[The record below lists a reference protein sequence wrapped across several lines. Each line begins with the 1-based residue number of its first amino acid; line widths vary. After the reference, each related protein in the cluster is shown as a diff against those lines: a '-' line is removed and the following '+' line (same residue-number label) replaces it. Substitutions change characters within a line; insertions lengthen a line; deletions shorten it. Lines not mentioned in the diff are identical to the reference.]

1 LKDHFQADVLDLLFS
16 LRRKGEILRLNRQEK
31 EKRVDWL
38 NEQFRGAKA
47 LFLTNFQGL
56 SVAEMNALRS
66 ELRNRGVN
74 YKVMKNTL
82 VRLAYQ
88 DTDVAGLGPGF
99 VGPRAAAWTET
110 SDNAP
115 AMAKVLV
122 DFAKAHPN
130 LTLIRGVLDGKLVE
144 PTEMETLSTLPPREE
159 LLARVLGTMKAPV
172 NAFVN
177 TLAAVPRSFLTV
189 LKAIEE
195 QKSSSSEPATA

>member
-1 LKDHFQADVLDLLFS
+1 LLFS

-88 DTDVAGLGPGF
+88 DTDVAGLGPDF

-177 TLAAVPRSFLTV
+177 TLAAVPRSLLTV

>member
-1 LKDHFQADVLDLLFS
+1 MN
-16 LRRKGEILRLNRQEK
+16 RKEK

-38 NEQFRGAKA
+38 SGQFRSAKA

-56 SVAEMNALRS
+56 SVAETNTLRS

-74 YKVMKNTL
+74 YKVLKNTL

-88 DTDVAGLGPGF
+88 DTDVAILGPDL
-99 VGPRAAAWTET
+99 VGPRAAAWTDAD
-110 SDNAP
+110 DNVKG
-115 AMAKVLV
+115 MAKVLV

-130 LTLIRGVLDGKLVE
+130 LILVRGVLDGKLVD
-144 PTEMETLSTLPPREE
+144 PSEMESLSTLPSKEE

-172 NAFVN
+172 GSFVN
-177 TLAAVPRSFLTV
+177 TLAAVPRSFLNV

-195 QKSSSSEPATA
+195 QKGASSESAAV